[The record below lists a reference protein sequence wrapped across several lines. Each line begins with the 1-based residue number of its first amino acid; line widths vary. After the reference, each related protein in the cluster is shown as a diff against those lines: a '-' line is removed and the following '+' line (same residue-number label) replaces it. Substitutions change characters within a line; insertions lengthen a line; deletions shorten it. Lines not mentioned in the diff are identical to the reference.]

1 MADVAEE
8 QRGPQSRRSLS
19 SAIAR
24 LAARP
29 GFQRWAAAFPFTRRK
44 VRREGEAL
52 MDLVAGFVQSQAL
65 AALVELRVIEA
76 LMEGP
81 QGAAPL
87 ARVNDIPE
95 HRMQA
100 LLQAGAAMG
109 LLRRR
114 RDGRYSVTTRGAA
127 LTGVP
132 GLLPMIRHHGA
143 LYRDMAD
150 PVALLRGDSETELAQ
165 VWPYVFGGGAGVDP
179 ATARAY
185 SDLMTQSQAL
195 VAEDTLRLVS
205 LKGVRRLL
213 DVGGGSGAFLR
224 AAAAKAP
231 GLDMM
236 LFDLPQVIEEAR
248 HRMSAAGLEARTAF
262 HPGSFRDGPLPKGA
276 DAISLIRVLYDHEDA
291 TVRDLLAK
299 CFAALP
305 PGGRMI
311 VSEPMSGGARPD
323 RSTDIYFAFYC
334 MAMRTGRTRSAT
346 EIACLLREAGFDAPE
361 KPAVLRPYVT
371 SVLVA
376 TKPAA
381 DYAKNRNG

>member
-1 MADVAEE
+1 MVDVAGE
-8 QRGPQSRRSLS
+8 RPRPHKRRSLS
-19 SAIAR
+19 TAIAR

-29 GFQRWAAAFPFTRRK
+29 GFQRWAAAFPLTRRM

-65 AALVELRVIEA
+65 AALVELRLIET
-76 LMEGP
+76 LMEGA

-87 ARVNDIPE
+87 ARAHDIPE
-95 HRMQA
+95 QRMQA

-109 LLRRR
+109 LLKRR
-114 RDGRYSVTTRGAA
+114 RDGRYAVTTRGAA

-143 LYRDMAD
+143 FYRDMGD
-150 PVALLRGDSETELAQ
+150 PLALLRGEAETELAQ
-165 VWPYVFGGGAGVDP
+165 VWPYVFGGDAGVDP
-179 ATARAY
+179 ATAHAY

-205 LKGVRRLL
+205 LKGVRRLM
-213 DVGGGSGAFLR
+213 DVGGGTGAFLR

-231 GLDMM
+231 DLQLM
-236 LFDLPQVIEEAR
+236 LVDLPQVVDEAR
-248 HRMSAAGLEARTAF
+248 QQMATAGLEARTSF
-262 HPGSFRDGPLPKGA
+262 HPGSFRDGPLPEGA

-305 PGGRMI
+305 PGGRLI

-323 RSTDIYFAFYC
+323 RATDVYFAFYC
-334 MAMRTGRTRSAT
+334 MAMRTGRARSAE
-346 EIACLLREAGFDAPE
+346 EIAGLLREAGFEAPE

-371 SVLVA
+371 SALVA
-376 TKPAA
+376 WKPATELA
-381 DYAKNRNG
+381 ELS

>member
-1 MADVAEE
+1 MADVAGE
-8 QRGPQSRRSLS
+8 QRRPRTWRSPSTAL
-19 SAIAR
+19 AR

-29 GFQRWAAAFPFTRRK
+29 GFQRWAAAFPLTRRM

-65 AALVELRVIEA
+65 AALVELRLVEA
-76 LMEGP
+76 LMDGP
-81 QGAAPL
+81 QAAAPL
-87 ARVNDIPE
+87 ARVHDIPE

-109 LLRRR
+109 LLKRR

-143 LYRDMAD
+143 FYRDMGD
-150 PVALLRGDSETELAQ
+150 PVALLRGEAETELAQ
-165 VWPYVFGGGAGVDP
+165 VWPYVFGRSAGVEP

-231 GLDMM
+231 DLELM
-236 LFDLPQVIEEAR
+236 LLDLPQVIDEAR
-248 HRMSAAGLEARTAF
+248 RQMAAAGLEARTAF
-262 HPGSFRDGPLPKGA
+262 HPGSFREGPLPEGA

-305 PGGRMI
+305 PGGRLI

-323 RSTDIYFAFYC
+323 RSTDVYFAFYC
-334 MAMRTGRTRSAT
+334 MAMRTGRARSAA
-346 EIACLLREAGFDAPE
+346 EIAGLLRQAGFDVSE

-371 SVLVA
+371 SALVA

-381 DYAKNRNG
+381 DSRKNRNG